1 MSGQIN
7 IGTELGNIIYDIC
20 KRDDVISIVD
30 IGTWNGLGSTRC
42 IYQSIIDN
50 NKKNYIVKSIEANT
64 EFYEIAKNNIP
75 KLENFTLING
85 RIIESKDIIDIDK
98 CSDHFF
104 IEYDRNIQK
113 RWLEEDIKNYNNI
126 NNVLSEIP
134 EKIDLLILDGGEFN
148 ESNLVAMTHALPGQP
163 GHHHVNCKNAD
174 YWIKIFNEYGFEYLE
189 DYSISLR
196 NLLPD
201 WNKNEPNFIPNGG
214 HVKNTLMI
222 FKKYEIDRK

>member
-64 EFYEIAKNNIP
+64 EFYKIAKNNIP

-113 RWLEEDIKNYNNI
+113 RWLEEDIRNYNNI

-134 EKIDLLILDGGEFN
+134 EKIDLLILDGGEFSSLAEFN
-148 ESNLVAMTHALPGQP
+148 ILKDRSRFIILDDTRCIKNYETSNFIRNNKDLYNIMIDSNDRNGFLVAER
-163 GHHHVNCKNAD
+163 
-174 YWIKIFNEYGFEYLE
+174 I
-189 DYSISLR
+189 
-196 NLLPD
+196 
-201 WNKNEPNFIPNGG
+201 
-214 HVKNTLMI
+214 
-222 FKKYEIDRK
+222 